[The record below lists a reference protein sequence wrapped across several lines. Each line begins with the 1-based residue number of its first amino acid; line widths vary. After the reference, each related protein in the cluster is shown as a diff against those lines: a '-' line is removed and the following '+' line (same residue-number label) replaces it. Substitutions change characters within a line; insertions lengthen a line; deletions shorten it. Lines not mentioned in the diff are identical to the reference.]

1 MTLEVPR
8 VRSAVRFTDSI
19 QLAPDNALAQN
30 NLGLVLDRMN
40 DVPGAIA
47 RFERAVELEP
57 GSSHYFNNLGYSYY
71 RKGDLNP
78 AIASLR
84 ESLRLNSNFPRAQA
98 NLAQVMERRSGKV
111 EVELAPEPRL
121 KK

>member
-1 MTLEVPR
+1 MPR

-78 AIASLR
+78 AIASR
-84 ESLRLNSNFPRAQA
+84 VAA
-98 NLAQVMERRSGKV
+98 
-111 EVELAPEPRL
+111 VELEFPSGSGQLSPGHGTP
-121 KK
+121 